1 MTYSLAL
8 EVTLD
13 FYRIGSKLLEEH
25 ANVCSL
31 CLFRQAQKLMDKRQ
45 RQKKTYESISLITA
59 LCTPLYH
66 VEILVLL
73 DKLTKLWTITVQGS
87 WLFFYCIIMIDA
99 TEFSTIQAKIQDF
112 AETEKQSNSLFHWM
126 QLSVS
131 LRCKNKT
138 KTNPTLVTFQQQ
150 FFPALTPGP

>member
-45 RQKKTYESISLITA
+45 RQKKDLWEYFSHYSPVHTTLSCGDIGVAWQTY
-59 LCTPLYH
+59 
-66 VEILVLL
+66 
-73 DKLTKLWTITVQGS
+73 
-87 WLFFYCIIMIDA
+87 
-99 TEFSTIQAKIQDF
+99 
-112 AETEKQSNSLFHWM
+112 
-126 QLSVS
+126 
-131 LRCKNKT
+131 
-138 KTNPTLVTFQQQ
+138 
-150 FFPALTPGP
+150 

>member
-8 EVTLD
+8 EVTQD

-87 WLFFYCIIMIDA
+87 WLFFLLYHND
-99 TEFSTIQAKIQDF
+99 
-112 AETEKQSNSLFHWM
+112 
-126 QLSVS
+126 
-131 LRCKNKT
+131 
-138 KTNPTLVTFQQQ
+138 
-150 FFPALTPGP
+150 